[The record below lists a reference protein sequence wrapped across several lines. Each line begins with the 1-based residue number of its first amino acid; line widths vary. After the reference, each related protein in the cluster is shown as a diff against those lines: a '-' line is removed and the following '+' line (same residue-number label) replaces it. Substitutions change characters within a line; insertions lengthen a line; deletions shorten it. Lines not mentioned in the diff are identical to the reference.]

1 MGEQL
6 GRGRTI
12 AEILEEMH
20 MVAEGVKTTRV
31 VMELATIHGVEMPI
45 ASEVNGV
52 LYEGRTALEAYRGLT
67 RRKPGGEH
75 EAD

>member
-31 VMELATIHGVEMPI
+31 VMELAKIHGVEMPI

-52 LYEGRTALEAYRGLT
+52 LYEGRTAFEAYRGLT